1 MGYYPWLHV
10 NPAVFASVSAMTLR
24 ESMRLA
30 SGSVTAHHQVL
41 QSLHLVYPGGIY
53 WPGLFW
59 GKQAIS
65 CNFMSYAWGTKFNH
79 FLPLLDGKKTI
90 ECVYCQV
97 WLRHDE
103 SVLLTRFWC
112 TDTDRQSSQ
121 SQFTFMDT
129 FITRSNCP
137 YTSASYSQWLSG
149 AHLTEPFWLV
159 VLYIGLLDYY
169 FFYPTII
176 PVDACCSAWK
186 PPSHLW
192 GNWQLA
198 FARPSGAPP
207 PISAEKNAVPKAAKQ
222 RGEQRLAECVGI
234 RGWTLEKVLPGSTN
248 RNWLVWWVYPVINGV
263 HWKTY

>member
-30 SGSVTAHHQVL
+30 SGSVTAHHQVVL

-129 FITRSNCP
+129 FITRSKCP

-176 PVDACCSAWK
+176 PVDARCSALK

-192 GNWQLA
+192 GNWVA
-198 FARPSGAPP
+198 FARASGASPNLRWEKMRFP
-207 PISAEKNAVPKAAKQ
+207 RRPSSVESKGLQSAWESGGGHLKRYFQDP
-222 RGEQRLAECVGI
+222 RIETG
-234 RGWTLEKVLPGSTN
+234 
-248 RNWLVWWVYPVINGV
+248 
-263 HWKTY
+263 

>member
-30 SGSVTAHHQVL
+30 SGSVTAHHQVVL

-129 FITRSNCP
+129 FITRSKCP

-169 FFYPTII
+169 FFLSDNHPSRRTLF
-176 PVDACCSAWK
+176 SFETTQ
-186 PPSHLW
+186 PPLRELGGICQSLW
-192 GNWQLA
+192 SLPQSPL
-198 FARPSGAPP
+198 R
-207 PISAEKNAVPKAAKQ
+207 KNAVPKAAKQ
-222 RGEQRLAECVGI
+222 RAEQRLAECVGI
-234 RGWTLEKVLPGSTN
+234 RGWTLVKVLPGSTN
-248 RNWLVWWVYPVINGV
+248 RNWLVWWVYPVINGA
-263 HWKTY
+263 HWKTC